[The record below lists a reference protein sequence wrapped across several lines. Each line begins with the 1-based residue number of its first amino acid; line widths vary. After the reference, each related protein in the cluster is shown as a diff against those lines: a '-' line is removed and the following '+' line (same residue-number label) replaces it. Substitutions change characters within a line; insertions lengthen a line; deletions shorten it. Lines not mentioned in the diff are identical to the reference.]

1 MGRFL
6 ELKKNENWEFVSRL
20 GCDGAVVILC
30 YDMEKNLYLTVEQFR
45 PSVNKR
51 IIEFP
56 AGLIETG
63 EDPKDCAVRELMEET
78 GIRINKE
85 KLIDLGY
92 VYSSVGLSDEKVY
105 LFAVILDST
114 TDYLASKLSIQ
125 EKRNNLVIKY
135 MLEEDIY
142 NLFAAKVL
150 TTLCRFKLKMK
161 DNNIIFPID

>member
-56 AGLIETG
+56 AGLIEIG

-114 TDYLASKLSIQ
+114 TDYLAPKLSIQ
-125 EKRNNLVIKY
+125 EKGNNLVIKY

-150 TTLCRFKLKMK
+150 TTFCRFKLKMK
-161 DNNIIFPID
+161 DNDIIFPID